1 MIKVKNVTVHYCEQ
15 GSDEWLRLR
24 AGRIGGTSCA
34 ELLVNGRSE
43 NGLGAGAKTL
53 VYRKAAE
60 HITGPEES
68 YMNDAMARGVALE
81 PVARRRY
88 EDATFTS
95 VEEVGYISKGDFL
108 GVSPD
113 GIIGFRG
120 ASCNSGGIEIK
131 CPGPAEFVRYMDTR
145 VIKKEYYYQCQW
157 AMYLTGAGWWDFV
170 YFHPGFGSADL
181 IIERQYPDEKT
192 FSIWDAKIP
201 VYVAEIE
208 RVLCLIAN
216 EKSD

>member
-1 MIKVKNVTVHYCEQ
+1 MINTRYRIHQCEQ

-68 YMNDAMARGVALE
+68 YINDAMARGTALE

-88 EDATFTS
+88 QDERFCKVA
-95 VEEVGYISKGDFL
+95 EVGYISQGDYL

-113 GIIGFRG
+113 GMLPG
-120 ASCNSGGIEIK
+120 GGIEIK

-157 AMYLTGAGWWDFV
+157 AMYLTGAAWWDFV
-170 YFHPGFGSADL
+170 YFHPGFGSAEL

-208 RVLCLIAN
+208 RVLSLIAS
-216 EKSD
+216 EKGD